1 MYYFKYFVGEDDTQI
16 FWIFNQT
23 AVFLSLGTLAKLL
36 GITLT
41 RSLVERFEKSDL
53 LIVLSILNAAS
64 FIAFFFVPPEA
75 FWTMVIVN
83 VIGSIINGP
92 TPALVW
98 AMYADTADY
107 GEWKT
112 GRRTTGLVFSAV
124 QFAQKFGL
132 AIGAALS
139 GYILALYGF
148 VANQDQ
154 TEDALLG
161 IRLMFTI
168 FPAVL
173 SILATIAVW
182 FYRIDRQTLAEIE
195 STLGQ
200 RDQNR
205 AFTSTADS
213 VGSVEV

>member
-1 MYYFKYFVGEDDTQI
+1 M
-16 FWIFNQT
+16 
-23 AVFLSLGTLAKLL
+23 
-36 GITLT
+36 T
-41 RSLVERFEKSDL
+41 RLVERFEKRDL
-53 LIVLSILNAAS
+53 LIVLSLLNAAS
-64 FIAFFFVPPEA
+64 FIAFVPPEA
-75 FWTMVIVN
+75 FDHGHRQCHRVCHQRPN
-83 VIGSIINGP
+83 PSI
-92 TPALVW
+92 VW

-161 IRLMFTI
+161 IRMMFTI

-182 FYRIDRQTLAEIE
+182 FYRIDRATLEAVERELAEKHSE
-195 STLGQ
+195 TYYPNG
-200 RDQNR
+200 
-205 AFTSTADS
+205 
-213 VGSVEV
+213 

>member
-1 MYYFKYFVGEDDTQI
+1 MYYFKYFVGTGDPPV
-16 FWIFNQT
+16 FWILNQT
-23 AVFLSLGTLAKLL
+23 SVFLSLGTLGMLV
-36 GITLT
+36 GITMT
-41 RSLVERFEKSDL
+41 RWLVERFEKRDL
-53 LIVLSILNAAS
+53 LIVLSLFNAAS

-75 FWTMVIVN
+75 FWTMVLVN

-173 SILATIAVW
+173 SILATVAVW
-182 FYRIDRQTLAEIE
+182 FYRIDRATLETVEQDLAEKH
-195 STLGQ
+195 S
-200 RDQNR
+200 
-205 AFTSTADS
+205 ATA
-213 VGSVEV
+213 